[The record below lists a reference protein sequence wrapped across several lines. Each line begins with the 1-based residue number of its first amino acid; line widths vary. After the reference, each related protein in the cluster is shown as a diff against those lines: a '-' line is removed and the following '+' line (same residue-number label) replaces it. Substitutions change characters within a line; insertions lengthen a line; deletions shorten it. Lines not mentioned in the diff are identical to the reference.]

1 MSCVPGFALPDI
13 IGAVRRGEMT
23 LIDEIT
29 INKAV
34 DLLRQAA
41 PGATVIVFGSCARG
55 ETNEDSDL
63 DVLVVEPRVTDQW
76 DEMVR
81 LRRAMR
87 PIRIA
92 ADVIVVSQKTFD
104 EWADTPN
111 TVLYEAAHEG
121 RIFHAIS
128 RQP

>member
-1 MSCVPGFALPDI
+1 
-13 IGAVRRGEMT
+13 MT

-41 PGATVIVFGSCARG
+41 PEATVIVFGSCARG

-63 DVLVVEPRVTDQW
+63 DVLVVEPRVDDQW

>member
-1 MSCVPGFALPDI
+1 M
-13 IGAVRRGEMT
+13 
-23 LIDEIT
+23 IDEKT
-29 INKAV
+29 IRKAV
-34 DLLRQAA
+34 ELLQQAA
-41 PGATVIVFGSCARG
+41 PGATIIVFGSCARS

-63 DVLVVEPRVTDQW
+63 DVLVVEPTVTDQW

-92 ADVIVVSQKTFD
+92 ADVIVVSQETFN
-104 EWADTPN
+104 EWADTPS
-111 TVLYEAAHEG
+111 TLLYEAAHEG

-128 RQP
+128 RQR